1 MLRLGGFAENV
12 DWLKFIAIAAGH
24 LTNVSLTNQ
33 QYPTFTVGVSNYTAC

>member
-24 LTNVSLTNQ
+24 LTNVSLTK
-33 QYPTFTVGVSNYTAC
+33 PAISNFHR